1 MKILHVISNVSP
13 SAGGP
18 PQVLRGMTKAQALSG
33 LSVHICTT
41 NRCPFSHTSMPLRD
55 IRSYFDSNVKV
66 HIFPAQFDSILFSF
80 RMAFWLI
87 SSMSSFDVVHIHG
100 LYRFPSSF
108 AALIARLYKI
118 PYLIRPHGSLDPYIH
133 KRSTLNLLPLKRVYE
148 KIIDFPN
155 IANASLIH
163 FTSLDESTLCE
174 KYNFPTPHIVVPNG
188 LDWNRYAEL
197 PSKGWLRNKLALN
210 DQPIVLFLGRL
221 HFKKGFDL
229 LIPSFS
235 SVLQQFPDTQ
245 LVIAGPDNYGYL
257 KQIKSW
263 ILEYNLDQNVQF
275 LGMLDSEEVL
285 KALVDSNVFVLPSY
299 TENFGVAVIEA
310 MACSIPVVVS
320 DQVNIHDVVSSYDAG
335 IVTTLSSQQ
344 LAKSINYILSNNDIA
359 YRFGQNGRKL
369 VSEKYTWES
378 IVESL
383 TTSYENIIS
392 QRVFPN

>member
-1 MKILHVISNVSP
+1 MKVLHVISNVSP

-33 LSVHICTT
+33 MSVHICTT
-41 NRCPFSHTSMPLRD
+41 NRCPFSHTSMPLRA

-87 SSMSSFDVVHIHG
+87 FSIPGFDVVHIHG
-100 LYRFPSSF
+100 LYRFPASF
-108 AALIARLYKI
+108 AALIARLYKT

-148 KIIDFPN
+148 MFIDFPN
-155 IANASLIH
+155 IVNARLIH
-163 FTSLDESTLCE
+163 FTSLDESLLCK
-174 KYNFPTPHIVVPNG
+174 KYNFPTPQIVVPNG

-197 PSKGWLRNKLALN
+197 PAKGWLRNKLVLN

-229 LIPSFS
+229 LIPAFS
-235 SVLQQFPDTQ
+235 SVLQEFPDAQ
-245 LVIAGPDNYGYL
+245 LVIAGPDNYGYA

-263 ILEYNLDQNVQF
+263 ALEYNIVQNVHF
-275 LGMLDSEEVL
+275 LGMLNSEEVIR
-285 KALVDSNVFVLPSY
+285 AYVDSDVFVLPSY

-310 MACSIPVVVS
+310 MACSVPVVVS
-320 DQVNIHDVVSSYDAG
+320 DQVNIHDIVSSYDAG
-335 IVTTLSSQQ
+335 IVTSLSSDQ
-344 LAKSINYILSNNDIA
+344 LAKSILYVLSNNDIA
-359 YRFGQNGRKL
+359 CKFGQNGRKL
-369 VSEKYTWES
+369 VSEKYTWER
-378 IVESL
+378 IVDSL
-383 TTSYENIIS
+383 SKSYEHIMC
-392 QRVFPN
+392 QRVSSD

>member
-1 MKILHVISNVSP
+1 MKVLHVISNVSP

-18 PQVLRGMTKAQALSG
+18 PEVLRGMTKAQASSG
-33 LSVHICTT
+33 LTVHICTT

-87 SSMSSFDVVHIHG
+87 FSMPSFDVVHIHG
-100 LYRFPSSF
+100 LYRFPASF
-108 AALIARLYKI
+108 AALIARLYKT
-118 PYLIRPHGSLDPYIH
+118 PYLIRPHGSLDPYLH
-133 KRSTLNLLPLKRVYE
+133 KRSTLNLLFLKRVYE

-155 IANASLIH
+155 IVSASLIH
-163 FTSLDESTLCE
+163 FTSLDESSIC
-174 KYNFPTPHIVVPNG
+174 KNYNFPTPQIVVPNG

-197 PSKGWLRNKLALN
+197 PAKGWLRNKLVLN

-235 SVLQQFPDTQ
+235 SVLQQFPDAQ
-245 LVIAGPDNYGYL
+245 LVIAGPDNYGYA
-257 KQIKSW
+257 KQIKSL
-263 ILEYNLDQNVQF
+263 ILDYNVDQNVHF
-275 LGMLDSEEVL
+275 LGMLNSEEVL
-285 KALVDSNVFVLPSY
+285 RAYVDSDVFVLPSY

-310 MACSIPVVVS
+310 MACSVPVVVS
-320 DQVNIHDVVSSYDAG
+320 DQVNIHDIVSSYDTG
-335 IVTTLSSQQ
+335 IVTSLLSDEI
-344 LAKSINYILSNNDIA
+344 AKSLLLLLSNKEISCQLG
-359 YRFGQNGRKL
+359 RNGRKL
-369 VSEKYTWES
+369 VFEKYTWDK

-383 TTSYENIIS
+383 SLSYKNIAS
-392 QRVFPN
+392 K